1 MAGIKQLSEVYKK
14 QGSEFID
21 NLFADEVTVSEK
33 LNGMSFSFE
42 KSIGEGTL
50 FFYKRDQVNP
60 ISKID
65 RVLMNY
71 YDEPISYIQGL
82 PELTKNEIP
91 PGWRFGTEFFIN
103 EGPVLLSYNNVPK
116 NGLVLTHIIV
126 KNQFGDVE
134 RTIVEKEELDYWA
147 DLIGIERAPIIF
159 QGKLSDLQKSA
170 INDFVNSPFDTLKS
184 TYGTQSFA
192 KYLVKTLNPD
202 LNKTLLNNDLDQ
214 PIEGVVFRFGPI
226 NGTGDSFSAKIIDP
240 VFEDITRQ
248 NNSKKASYFPSDIY
262 GITLIEVMNFI
273 LDKGIESF
281 EFSGEDPQDKYI
293 SFICSVF
300 NSFVEEN
307 GEKYLGLDFQE
318 PEFLKH
324 GGSESNL
331 DLINNEETRGLV
343 SQDESYESLFKL
355 ILSAFRKIK
364 KKAGGFFTPGV
375 IDQFNLLVREIS
387 DHLNRKSAIVES
399 LIPTFDEFRKV
410 KKSFVPDEESDE
422 EQEDEEQEDEEG
434 SEPEMI
440 SDPSEHPLEE
450 PEIEEEPEEDSEEE
464 SEVDIEDEKEGEKT
478 DVDPEIAF
486 KMQAALGQTD
496 PISDPAIDPDAKD
509 VNIIIGKFQPFNN
522 GHLKMIK
529 KANQTNG
536 NPVALMV
543 VNSSKGFI
551 NKEVMDKMMKIISND
566 LSDLVHSVNYVPDD
580 LLSTS
585 IEKIKDKCN
594 PKSLTVGTKKLDNYL
609 VQSRTLKKRK
619 KIPQDFQIQTSPEW
633 VISREVMKTLEDK
646 DYMQF
651 KKHVPKAL
659 SSLWE
664 ELHRCYESSK

>member
-14 QGSEFID
+14 QGAEFID
-21 NLFADEVTVSEK
+21 NLFGNEVTVSEK

-42 KSIGEGTL
+42 KSIGDGTL

-71 YDEPISYIQGL
+71 YDEPISYVQGL
-82 PELTKNEIP
+82 PELIKNEIP
-91 PGWRFGTEFFIN
+91 PGWRFGMEFFIN
-103 EGPVLLSYNNVPK
+103 EGPVLLSYNRVPK
-116 NGLVLTHIIV
+116 NGLALTHIIV
-126 KNQFGDVE
+126 KNQFGDIE

-147 DLIGIERAPIIF
+147 DLLDIERSPIIF
-159 QGKLSDLQKSA
+159 QGKLSDQQKAS
-170 INDFVNSPFDTLKS
+170 INDFVNSPFDSLKS
-184 TYGTQSFA
+184 SHGTQSFA

-202 LNKTLLNNDLDQ
+202 LDKTLLNDDLDH

-226 NGTGDSFSAKIIDP
+226 SGTGESFSAKIIDP

-248 NNSKKASYFPSDIY
+248 NNVKKASYFPSDIY
-262 GITLIEVMNFI
+262 GITLLEVMNFI
-273 LDKGIESF
+273 LDKGIETF
-281 EFSGEDPQDKYI
+281 EISGDDPQDRYI

-300 NSFVEEN
+300 NSFVEDN

-318 PEFLKH
+318 PEFLKQD
-324 GGSESNL
+324 GFQSNL
-331 DLINNEETRGLV
+331 DLINDDKTRELIE
-343 SQDESYESLFKL
+343 QDESYESLFKL

-364 KKAGGFFTPGV
+364 KKSGGFFTPGV
-375 IDQFNLLVREIS
+375 IEQFNLLVREIS
-387 DHLNRKSAIVES
+387 DYLNRNPAIAES

-410 KKSFVPDEESDE
+410 KKSFVPDEEQEERDGEEPDDE
-422 EQEDEEQEDEEG
+422 EN
-434 SEPEMI
+434 P
-440 SDPSEHPLEE
+440 E
-450 PEIEEEPEEDSEEE
+450 PEIIEEPQPDPEEVEADEDTQEETE
-464 SEVDIEDEKEGEKT
+464 EIEVKEI
-478 DVDPEIAF
+478 DPEIAF

-496 PISDPAIDPDAKD
+496 PISDPAVNPDAKD

-529 KANQTNG
+529 KANQVNG
-536 NPVALMV
+536 NPIALMV
-543 VNSSKGFI
+543 VNNSKSFI
-551 NKEVMDKMMKIISND
+551 NREIMDKMMKIISGEM
-566 LSDLVHSVNYVPDD
+566 SDLIHSVNYVPDD

-594 PKSLTVGTKKLDNYL
+594 PKSLTVGSKKLDNYL
-609 VQSRTLKKRK
+609 IQSRTLKKRK
-619 KIPQDFQIQTSPEW
+619 KLPQDFQIQTSPEW
-633 VISREVMKTLEDK
+633 VISREVMKTLENK

-651 KKHVPKAL
+651 KKHVPKSL

-664 ELHRCYESSK
+664 ELHRCYESAK

>member
-21 NLFADEVTVSEK
+21 NLFGNEVTVSEK

-42 KSIGEGTL
+42 KSMGDGTI

-71 YDEPISYIQGL
+71 YDEPISYIQNL

-91 PGWRFGTEFFIN
+91 AGWRFGTEFFIN
-103 EGPVLLSYNNVPK
+103 KGPVLLSYQNIPK
-116 NGLVLTHIIV
+116 NGLVLTHIVV
-126 KNQFGDVE
+126 KNEFGDVE

-147 DLIGIERAPIIF
+147 DLLEIERSPIIF
-159 QGKLSDLQKSA
+159 QGKLSDEQKSS
-170 INDFVNSPFDTLKS
+170 ISDFINSPYDSLKS
-184 TYGTQSFA
+184 SHGTQSFA
-192 KYLVKTLNPD
+192 KYLINILNSD
-202 LNKTLLNNDLDQ
+202 LNKTLLNDDLDH

-226 NGTGDSFSAKIIDP
+226 SGTGESVSAKLLDP

-248 NNSKKASYFPSDIY
+248 NNLKKSSYFPSDIY
-262 GITLIEVMNFI
+262 GITILEVMSFI
-273 LDKGIESF
+273 LDRGIESF
-281 EFSGEDPQDKYI
+281 NYTGEDPQDKYI

-300 NSFVEEN
+300 NSFIEES

-318 PEFLKH
+318 PEFLKQD
-324 GGSESNL
+324 GFDANV
-331 DLINNEETRGLV
+331 DLIGDDKTKQLIT
-343 SQDESYESLFKL
+343 QDESYKSLFKL

-364 KKAGGFFTPGV
+364 KKPGGFFTTGV
-375 IDQFNLLVREIS
+375 IEQFNILVREIS
-387 DHLNRKSAIVES
+387 DYLNRAPIIVES
-399 LIPTFDEFRKV
+399 KIPTFDEFRKV
-410 KKSFVPDEESDE
+410 KKSFVPDEES
-422 EQEDEEQEDEEG
+422 EDED
-434 SEPEMI
+434 
-440 SDPSEHPLEE
+440 
-450 PEIEEEPEEDSEEE
+450 EEDSEESIGDEIKGETQTEVKNEEPEVELPSEEVVDEPEEE
-464 SEVDIEDEKEGEKT
+464 SEEESD
-478 DVDPEIAF
+478 DVESIDPEIAF
-486 KMQAALGQTD
+486 KMQAALGQMD
-496 PISDPAIDPDAKD
+496 PISDLAINPEAKD
-509 VNIIIGKFQPFNN
+509 VNLIIGKFQPFNN

-529 KANQTNG
+529 KANQVNG
-536 NPVALMV
+536 NPVVLMV
-543 VNSSKGFI
+543 VSNSKSFI
-551 NKEVMDKMMKIISND
+551 NRELMDKMMKIISSD
-566 LSDLVHSVNYVPDD
+566 LSDVVDSVDYVPDD

-585 IEKIKDKCN
+585 IDKIKDKYN
-594 PKSLTVGTKKLDNYL
+594 PKTLTVGSKKLDNYL
-609 VQSRTLKKRK
+609 IQSRTLKKRK

-651 KKHVPKAL
+651 KKHVPKSL

>member
-14 QGSEFID
+14 QGAEFID
-21 NLFADEVTVSEK
+21 NLFGDEVTVSEK

-42 KSIGEGTL
+42 KSIGDGTM

-71 YDEPISYIQGL
+71 YDGPITYVQGL
-82 PELTKNEIP
+82 PDLTKNEIP

-103 EGPVLLSYNNVPK
+103 ESPVLLSYNRVPK

-126 KNQFGDVE
+126 KNQYGDIE

-147 DLIGIERAPIIF
+147 DLLDIERSPIIF
-159 QGKLSDLQKSA
+159 QGKLSDQQKAS
-170 INDFVNSPFDTLKS
+170 INDFVNSPFDSLKS
-184 TYGTQSFA
+184 SHGTQSFA

-202 LNKTLLNNDLDQ
+202 LDKTLLNDDLDR
-214 PIEGVVFRFGPI
+214 PIEGIVFRFGPI
-226 NGTGDSFSAKIIDP
+226 SGTGESFSAKIIDP

-248 NNSKKASYFPSDIY
+248 NNVKKASYFPSDIY
-262 GITLIEVMNFI
+262 GITLLEVMNYI

-281 EFSGEDPQDKYI
+281 EFAGEDPQDRYI
-293 SFICSVF
+293 SFISGVF
-300 NSFVEEN
+300 NSFIEDN

-318 PEFLKH
+318 PEFLKQD
-324 GGSESNL
+324 GFESNL
-331 DLINNEETRGLV
+331 DLISNDQTKQLV
-343 SQDESYESLFKL
+343 AQDESYESLFKL

-364 KKAGGFFTPGV
+364 KKSGGFFTPGV
-375 IDQFNLLVREIS
+375 IEQFNLLVREIS
-387 DHLNRKSAIVES
+387 DYLNRKPVIAES
-399 LIPTFDEFRKV
+399 LIPTFSEFRKV
-410 KKSFVPDEESDE
+410 KKSFVPDEEQDD
-422 EQEDEEQEDEEG
+422 EDEE
-434 SEPEMI
+434 EPM
-440 SDPSEHPLEE
+440 EE
-450 PEIEEEPEEDSEEE
+450 PEDEIIGEPIETPQENPEDVEEEPEEVQEEPQKDPE
-464 SEVDIEDEKEGEKT
+464 EIQVKEI
-478 DVDPEIAF
+478 DPEIAF
-486 KMQAALGQTD
+486 KMQAALGQMD
-496 PISDPAIDPDAKD
+496 PISDPA
-509 VNIIIGKFQPFNN
+509 VNPESQNVNVIIGKFQPFNN

-529 KANQTNG
+529 KANQVNG

-543 VNSSKGFI
+543 VNNSKSFI
-551 NKEVMDKMMKIISND
+551 NREIMNKMMKIISD
-566 LSDLVHSVNYVPDD
+566 EMSDLIHSVNYVPDD

-594 PKSLTVGTKKLDNYL
+594 PKSLTVGSKKLDNYL
-609 VQSRTLKKRK
+609 IQSRTLKKRK
-619 KIPQDFQIQTSPEW
+619 KLPQDFQIQTSPEW

-651 KKHVPKAL
+651 KKHVPKSL

-664 ELHRCYESSK
+664 ELHRCYESAK